1 MQNHIL
7 CKTDH
12 LLKVP
17 KRAQKLNVDWSN
29 NDEIN

>member
-1 MQNHIL
+1 MQNSIL
-7 CKTDH
+7 CKTH
-12 LLKVP
+12 HLKVT